1 MSFRQ
6 DRTNPST
13 AVSNWRGRSETPK
26 GWPSTQVD
34 TWMNGG
40 LFGGG
45 GSGTSGGPSPAV
57 VPGGPGGGGD
67 GGGGAPT
74 NQPAGSG
81 TANTGGGGGGL
92 VTNSGVSAGSG
103 GSGIVVVREGAYT
116 QKVAPGMWSINE
128 VYDQVKQGIWTN

>member
-1 MSFRQ
+1 MVVAEPLLI
-6 DRTNPST
+6 NL
-13 AVSNWRGRSETPK
+13 
-26 GWPSTQVD
+26 QV
-34 TWMNGG
+34 
-40 LFGGG
+40 L
-45 GSGTSGGPSPAV
+45 
-57 VPGGPGGGGD
+57 
-67 GGGGAPT
+67 
-74 NQPAGSG
+74 